1 MSVIPENRISGGID
15 ADSEYWEALGR
26 GEFAL
31 PVCSGCKKV
40 VWPANVRCG
49 DCGSWD
55 FDWPTRPALGG
66 VYSWTRTWYPFDRT
80 KERAEDVPYVTLLV
94 EVDGA
99 NGARVI
105 GMLADGSPEGNPR
118 IGARV
123 HGTIL
128 PPSEK
133 SKGYPSI
140 TWALD

>member
-1 MSVIPENRISGGID
+1 MSAIPQERISGGIN
-15 ADSEYWEALGR
+15 ADDEYWEALGR

-31 PVCSGCKKV
+31 PVCTGCKKV

-55 FDWPTRPALGG
+55 FDWTARAAAGE

-80 KERAEDVPYVTLLV
+80 RERAEDIPYVTVLV
-94 EVDGA
+94 EVDGGE
-99 NGARVI
+99 GARVI
-105 GMLADGSPEGNPR
+105 GMLNGSDEKLR

-123 HGTIL
+123 QGVIL

-133 SKGYPSI
+133 SKNYPTI
-140 TWALD
+140 TWTLD